1 MQPRNWAA
9 AAPAQGSRKCRT
21 PPRGCAPRPSA
32 PCHRGTNVCRVGH
45 PAPRVGAAEAPSPGL
60 RPVHACACS
69 RGNGQQLRWHDM
81 PWPGAAAGCQAAVQ
95 MRMRAHPSASAA
107 RRRRTACTPAGGRHA
122 GTPHML
128 GARACRSCPPQRRRR
143 HATRGPPRPR
153 RPPRRRRPAQ
163 RPAPLG
169 APRSRAARAPW
180 HAPRQQARRAHRCRR
195 CGLRQRAPGHM
206 RLPLSR
212 PPPLRRRA
220 PSAPRRP
227 RRRPAWW
234 SRSRRW
240 PTRPLTG
247 RPRGRARPAAPRPP
261 APRPRWSACSACLR
275 AAGCRA
281 AAASCRWCS
290 CCARR
295 PRRPRPSPRTC
306 PPTAGC
312 PRCERRPSG
321 RAAPAAAWLQ
331 SGGGM

>member
-163 RPAPLG
+163 RRPRWAPPAR
-169 APRSRAARAPW
+169 APRGRPGTRRVSRRGAHTGAGAAVCVSGRRATCGSPSAGRRRCAAERLQRRAAR
-180 HAPRQQARRAHRCRR
+180 
-195 CGLRQRAPGHM
+195 G
-206 RLPLSR
+206 
-212 PPPLRRRA
+212 
-220 PSAPRRP
+220 
-227 RRRPAWW
+227 
-234 SRSRRW
+234 
-240 PTRPLTG
+240 
-247 RPRGRARPAAPRPP
+247 AAPPGG
-261 APRPRWSACSACLR
+261 
-275 AAGCRA
+275 AGA
-281 AAASCRWCS
+281 V
-290 CCARR
+290 
-295 PRRPRPSPRTC
+295 
-306 PPTAGC
+306 AG
-312 PRCERRPSG
+312 RHV
-321 RAAPAAAWLQ
+321 L
-331 SGGGM
+331 